1 MHLHWLSLNNR
12 AQVYPFYKQ
21 FMPYARLTKKER
33 IAVLLE
39 EKGTAEVAVESEV
52 IAAVRLRPIGLY
64 TLVTGMLI
72 HPQHRGK
79 GLGHTLMRG
88 INNEMTDEYTFIF
101 SLPHLVSFYQQHGF
115 EKCQTP
121 PNDIGQLFNRYHSED
136 KPLSLL
142 AFKRKTVE

>member
-1 MHLHWLSLNNR
+1 MHLNWLPLDSR
-12 AQVYPFYKQ
+12 SQVYPFYKQ

-33 IAVLLE
+33 
-39 EKGTAEVAVESEV
+39 VAVFLAEKNTTEVTGKSEV

-72 HPQHRGK
+72 HPDHRGK
-79 GLGHTLMRG
+79 GLGHALMRG
-88 INNEMTDEYTFIF
+88 INHEMADERTFIF

-115 EKCQTP
+115 EKCGAP
-121 PNDIGQLFNRYHSED
+121 PNDIGQLFQKYYSEE

-142 AFKRKTVE
+142 IFKREMME